1 MQCITAY
8 KNIINTSSSDTEV
21 EETPMDDIDEDAL
34 DDATYEVYET
44 PRKRLNASLERDGVS
59 PVNLHGVL
67 QDSSARSAQQK
78 LDKVVDTYKS
88 TIAEA
93 YDVRKGMLDTPD
105 SVFEES
111 DEQGKA
117 AELERLHDAMIQN
130 HTNAIIQN

>member
-1 MQCITAY
+1 
-8 KNIINTSSSDTEV
+8 
-21 EETPMDDIDEDAL
+21 MDDIDEDAL

-59 PVNLHGVL
+59 PVNLHSVL